1 MTLRAQLHWLI
12 IAGVTIPGCGDS
24 PTPPPPTPPAAPP
37 ARSAPPPAPSA
48 LYATSQPPS
57 TIALSWSNH
66 HTAATA
72 VLIERATASA
82 GFAQIVSL
90 PGDATSHFDTNLT
103 TGTAYQYR
111 VRAANSAGPGK
122 YSNVASASLPA
133 ACLLPVEVTQP
144 INSATIWPRGEV
156 GCVHYRVTGS
166 IAISA
171 PLVVEGG
178 TIVAFGR
185 NASLSVTSGSL
196 SALGLDTAQIR
207 FIGEDTTRGYWQG
220 LEIRSAS
227 DANELTHVEIAH
239 GGGGSG
245 SDRANIAVGPG
256 GRLRLMN
263 STIRDSQGWG
273 LFIGSTGVVTPL
285 PIIANN
291 TFRNNALGDVRQ

>member
-1 MTLRAQLHWLI
+1 MTLRAQLHWLL
-12 IAGVTIPGCGDS
+12 IAGLTVPGCGDS
-24 PTPPPPTPPAAPP
+24 PTPPPPAPP
-37 ARSAPPPAPSA
+37 EAPPPRSAPPPAPSA
-48 LYATSQPPS
+48 LAATSQPPS
-57 TIALSWSNH
+57 TVALSWSNH

-72 VLIERATASA
+72 VLVERATASD

-122 YSNVASASLPA
+122 YSNVASASMPA
-133 ACLLPVEVTQP
+133 ACVLPVEVTQS
-144 INSATIWPRGEV
+144 ITSATTWARGAM

-166 IAISA
+166 IAVSA
-171 PLVVEGG
+171 ALVVEAG
-178 TIVAFGR
+178 TTVAFGR

-196 SALGLDTAQIR
+196 SALGLDTAQVR

-220 LEIRSAS
+220 LVIRSAS
-227 DANELTHVEIAH
+227 AANELTHVEIAH
-239 GGGGSG
+239 GGGSG
-245 SDRANIAVGPG
+245 SSPANIEVGSG

-263 STIRDSQGWG
+263 SVIRDSQGWG
-273 LFIGSTGVVTPL
+273 LSIGSTGMVTPL
-285 PIIANN
+285 PIMDNN